1 MKDETVKGILP
12 KPKGPLSAENK
23 RSTIEAAT

>member
-12 KPKGPLSAENK
+12 KPKGQLSAEIK
-23 RSTIEAAT
+23 LSAIEAAT